1 MKEKHSLYFTVIGLI
16 TFILIMTAIYSGIKT
31 AMYIV
36 FIPLI
41 SIVVFNLL
49 FRYLKEVWA
58 SIIVLIMIVIVV
70 HVIFTVW
77 LITIMLFCYLFIL
90 IFANYVIKNKKWS
103 SIIMNSVSILYVII
117 SFYIVLQKNL

>member
-1 MKEKHSLYFTVIGLI
+1 MKDKHSLYLTFIGLI

-31 AMYIV
+31 AMYVV

-41 SIVVFNLL
+41 LIVVFNFL
-49 FRYLKEVWA
+49 FRYLQEVWA
-58 SIIVLIMIVIVV
+58 SIIALIMIVIIVQ
-70 HVIFTVW
+70 VIFKVW
-77 LITIMLFCYLFIL
+77 LITIMLFFYLSVL

-103 SIIMNSVSILYVII
+103 SIIMNSISILYVII

>member
-16 TFILIMTAIYSGIKT
+16 TFILILTAIYSGIKT